1 MKKAKQIAAIISI
14 ILLVGMYV
22 ATLIFALIDHSE
34 TQSMLKAALYTTMVI
49 PVMLYVF
56 IFFTKMFK
64 NKSKDNLES
73 LNQFEDCDTS
83 EVDEHI
89 SE

>member
-22 ATLIFALIDHSE
+22 LTLIFALIDHSE
-34 TQSMLKAALYTTMVI
+34 TQSMLKASLYTTMVI

-64 NKSKDNLES
+64 KKSEENLEA
-73 LNQFEDCDTS
+73 LNQEAAIDAS
-83 EVDEHI
+83 EAGDNI

>member
-22 ATLIFALIDHSE
+22 LTLVFALIDHSE
-34 TQSMLKAALYTTMVI
+34 TQSMLKASLYTTMVI
-49 PVMLYVF
+49 PVMLYLF
-56 IFFTKMFK
+56 IFLTKMFK
-64 NKSKDNLES
+64 DKSKKNLEAI
-73 LNQFEDCDTS
+73 NQASATDS
-83 EVDEHI
+83 SDENI

>member
-22 ATLIFALIDHSE
+22 LTLIFALIDHSE
-34 TQSMLKAALYTTMVI
+34 TQSMLKASLYTTMVI
-49 PVMLYVF
+49 PVMLYLF
-56 IFFTKMFK
+56 IFLTKMFK
-64 NKSKDNLES
+64 DKSKKNLEAI
-73 LNQFEDCDTS
+73 NQTS
-83 EVDEHI
+83 ATDSSDENI